1 MPESTE
7 VRFGRLITEHGRAL
21 RRLVAAYE
29 LDPDER
35 DDLLQEIAFGIWR
48 ALPSFRE
55 ACSERTFVFRIA
67 HNTAITHGRR
77 AATRRRAV
85 TIDPGADSTDPRPDP
100 DQQSAAAALQAH
112 VLAALQQLSPALR
125 QTMVL
130 SLEGLSHGEM
140 ADVLGTTAGAVAV
153 RLNRA
158 REALSIHL
166 RAYL

>member
-1 MPESTE
+1 MPESTDA
-7 VRFGRLITEHGRAL
+7 RFGRLITEHGGAL
-21 RRLVAAYE
+21 RRLATAYE
-29 LDPDER
+29 FDADER

-48 ALPSFRE
+48 ALPSFRD

-85 TIDPGADSTDPRPDP
+85 TLDPAADNTDPRPDP
-100 DQQSAAAALQAH
+100 EQQSVGAALQAH
-112 VLAALQQLSPALR
+112 LLTALRQLSPALR
-125 QTMVL
+125 QTTVL
-130 SLEGLSHGEM
+130 SLEGLSHGEI

-158 REALSIHL
+158 RDALAIQL
-166 RAYL
+166 RDYL